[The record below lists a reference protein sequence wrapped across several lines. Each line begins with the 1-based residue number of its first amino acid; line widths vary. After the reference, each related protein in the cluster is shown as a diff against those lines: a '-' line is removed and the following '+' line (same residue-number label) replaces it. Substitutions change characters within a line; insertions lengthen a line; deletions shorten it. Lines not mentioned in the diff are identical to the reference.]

1 MIDRADTLE
10 RVDQHK
16 LGMLVFIASEA
27 VFFAILILTY
37 IYYRP
42 AWSGRIEFGANRLD
56 VVLTAIFSVALLA
69 SSATIWLAERSQRRG
84 RAGAMRGWLF
94 ATIALGIV
102 FLVGQG
108 WEYAKLI
115 AEGVTI
121 SANLFGTTFY
131 TLTGFHGLH
140 VFGGLVALAILL
152 GLALAGASAFDHPH
166 STALE
171 TISLYW
177 HFVDVVW
184 IAVFSVIYIGALLP

>member
-1 MIDRADTLE
+1 MIDRLDTLD
-10 RVDQHK
+10 RADQHK

-27 VFFAILILTY
+27 VFFATLILPY
-37 IYYRP
+37 LYYRP
-42 AWSGRIEFGANRLD
+42 AWTGRTELGANRLD
-56 VVLTAIFSVALLA
+56 IGLTAIFTVLLLA
-69 SSATIWLAERSQRRG
+69 SSVTIWLAERSQRRG
-84 RAGAMRGWLF
+84 QPAAMRGWLF
-94 ATIALGIV
+94 ATIALGAV
-102 FLVGQG
+102 FLAGQG
-108 WEYAKLI
+108 LEYAKLI

-152 GLALAGASAFDHPH
+152 GLALAGADAFDHPH

-171 TISLYW
+171 TTSLYW

-184 IAVFSVIYIGALLP
+184 IAVFSVIYLGAWLS

>member
-1 MIDRADTLE
+1 MIDRVGTLE
-10 RVDQHK
+10 RADQHK

-37 IYYRP
+37 VYYRP
-42 AWSGRIEFGANRLD
+42 AWTGRIELGANRLD
-56 VVLTAIFSVALLA
+56 VGLVAIFTVALLA

-84 RAGAMRGWLF
+84 RGAAMRGWLF
-94 ATIALGIV
+94 ATIALGAV

-108 WEYAKLI
+108 LEYAKLI

-121 SANLFGTTFY
+121 STNLFGTTFY

-140 VFGGLVALAILL
+140 VFGGLVALTILF
-152 GLALAGASAFDHPH
+152 GLALAGANAFDDPH

-184 IAVFSVIYIGALLP
+184 IAVFSVIYLGALAR